1 MNAVGSVVESLD
13 GTNICSIVYIYSM
26 WKIKGKDLLFVT
38 IQFILLIFFYIPVIP
53 NVFQTSSIIKYTGA
67 IVSILGFL
75 IIVIAVLQLNKNLTP
90 FPTPKEN
97 GVLINTGLYKYVR
110 HPIYSGIFLAA
121 IGIAF
126 YTGSYW
132 QLTISAILLVLF
144 YFKSKYEE
152 SLLIEKYKDYENYK
166 KVTRRFF

>member
-1 MNAVGSVVESLD
+1 MVN
-13 GTNICSIVYIYSM
+13 
-26 WKIKGKDLLFVT
+26 KIKRKDILLVT
-38 IQFILLIFFYIPVIP
+38 IQFILLTIFYIPFISK
-53 NVFQTSSIIKYTGA
+53 VFQTPLIIKYVGA

-75 IIVIAVLQLNKNLTP
+75 IIVIAILQLNKNLTP
-90 FPTPKEN
+90 FPTPKKN
-97 GVLINTGLYKYVR
+97 GALIKTGLYKYVR
-110 HPIYSGIFLAA
+110 HPIYSGIFMAA

-132 QLTISAILLVLF
+132 QFVISFMLLILF
-144 YFKSKYEE
+144 YYKSMYEE

>member
-1 MNAVGSVVESLD
+1 M
-13 GTNICSIVYIYSM
+13 VY
-26 WKIKGKDLLFVT
+26 KIKRKDILLVT
-38 IQFILLIFFYIPVIP
+38 IQFILLTIFYIPFFS
-53 NVFQTSSIIKYTGA
+53 NVFQTPLIVKYAGV

-75 IIVIAVLQLNKNLTP
+75 IILIAILQLSKNLTP

-121 IGIAF
+121 IGIAL

-132 QLTISAILLVLF
+132 QLVISLMLLILF
-144 YFKSKYEE
+144 YYKSKYEE
-152 SLLIEKYKDYENYK
+152 SLLIEKYNEYENYK
-166 KVTRRFF
+166 KGTRRFF

>member
-1 MNAVGSVVESLD
+1 MR
-13 GTNICSIVYIYSM
+13 
-26 WKIKGKDLLFVT
+26 KIKTKDFLLVT
-38 IQFILLIFFYIPVIP
+38 IQFILLTIFYIPFFSD
-53 NVFQTSSIIKYTGA
+53 VFQPPLIIKYVGVVISA
-67 IVSILGFL
+67 LGFL
-75 IIVIAVLQLNKNLTP
+75 IILIAILQLSKNLTP

-110 HPIYSGIFLAA
+110 HPIYSGIFMAA

-132 QLTISAILLVLF
+132 QLSISFILLILF
-144 YFKSKYEE
+144 YYKSKYEE
-152 SLLIEKYKDYENYK
+152 SLLMEKYNKYENYK

>member
-1 MNAVGSVVESLD
+1 MAN
-13 GTNICSIVYIYSM
+13 
-26 WKIKGKDLLFVT
+26 KIKRKDILLVT
-38 IQFILLIFFYIPVIP
+38 IQFILLTIFYIPFIS
-53 NVFQTSSIIKYTGA
+53 NVFQTPPIIKYVGA

-75 IIVIAVLQLNKNLTP
+75 IIVIAILQLNKNLTP

-132 QLTISAILLVLF
+132 QLAISFILLILF
-144 YFKSKYEE
+144 YYKSKYEE
-152 SLLIEKYKDYENYK
+152 SLLIEKYQEYENYI

>member
-1 MNAVGSVVESLD
+1 VFNKV
-13 GTNICSIVYIYSM
+13 
-26 WKIKGKDLLFVT
+26 KGKDILLVT
-38 IQFILLIFFYIPVIP
+38 IQFILLTIFYIPIFP
-53 NVFQTSSIIKYTGA
+53 GVFPVPLIIKYAGV

-75 IIVIAVLQLNKNLTP
+75 VIVIAILQLNKNLTP
-90 FPTPKEN
+90 FPTPKDN

-132 QLTISAILLVLF
+132 QLAISFFLLILF
-144 YFKSKYEE
+144 YYKSKYEE
-152 SLLIEKYKDYENYK
+152 SLLIHKYKDYENYR

>member
-1 MNAVGSVVESLD
+1 MVN
-13 GTNICSIVYIYSM
+13 
-26 WKIKGKDLLFVT
+26 KIKRKDVLLVT
-38 IQFILLIFFYIPVIP
+38 IQFILLTIFYIPFIP
-53 NVFQTSSIIKYTGA
+53 DAFQTPVILKYLGVII
-67 IVSILGFL
+67 SILGFL
-75 IIVIAVLQLNKNLTP
+75 IIIIAILQLNKNLTP
-90 FPTPKEN
+90 LPTPKEN
-97 GVLINTGLYKYVR
+97 GSLINTGLYKYVR

-132 QLTISAILLVLF
+132 QLAISFILLILF

-152 SLLIEKYKDYENYK
+152 SLLNEKYKEYEHYK

>member
-1 MNAVGSVVESLD
+1 MVN
-13 GTNICSIVYIYSM
+13 
-26 WKIKGKDLLFVT
+26 KIKRKDILLVT
-38 IQFILLIFFYIPVIP
+38 IQFILLTIFYIPFIP
-53 NVFQTSSIIKYTGA
+53 DSFQTPVALKYTGVV
-67 IVSILGFL
+67 ISILGFL
-75 IIVIAVLQLNKNLTP
+75 IILIAILQLNKNLTP

-132 QLTISAILLVLF
+132 QLSISFILLVLF

-152 SLLIEKYKDYENYK
+152 SLLIEKYKDYEDYK

>member
-1 MNAVGSVVESLD
+1 MR
-13 GTNICSIVYIYSM
+13 
-26 WKIKGKDLLFVT
+26 KIKTKDFLLVT
-38 IQFILLIFFYIPVIP
+38 IQFILLTIFYIPLFS
-53 NVFQTSSIIKYTGA
+53 NVFQTPLIVKYAGV

-75 IIVIAVLQLNKNLTP
+75 IIVLAILQLNKNLTP

-121 IGIAF
+121 IGIAI

-132 QLTISAILLVLF
+132 QLAISFILLILF
-144 YFKSKYEE
+144 YYKSKYEE
-152 SLLIEKYKDYENYK
+152 SLLIEKYNEYENYK
-166 KVTRRFF
+166 KGTRRFF

>member
-1 MNAVGSVVESLD
+1 M
-13 GTNICSIVYIYSM
+13 VY
-26 WKIKGKDLLFVT
+26 KVKRKDILLVT
-38 IQFILLIFFYIPVIP
+38 IQFILLILFYIPIIP
-53 NVFQTSSIIKYTGA
+53 SVFQTPSVIKYVGV
-67 IVSILGFL
+67 IISILGFL
-75 IIVIAVLQLNKNLTP
+75 VIVIAILQLNKNLTP

-132 QLTISAILLVLF
+132 QLAISFILLILF
-144 YFKSKYEE
+144 YYKSKYEE
-152 SLLIEKYKDYENYK
+152 SLLTEKYKEYENYK
-166 KVTRRFF
+166 NVTRRFF

>member
-1 MNAVGSVVESLD
+1 MAN
-13 GTNICSIVYIYSM
+13 
-26 WKIKGKDLLFVT
+26 KIKRKDILLVT
-38 IQFILLIFFYIPVIP
+38 IQFILLTIFYIPFISY
-53 NVFQTSSIIKYTGA
+53 VFQTPPIIKYVGA

-75 IIVIAVLQLNKNLTP
+75 IVVIAILQLNKNLTP

-126 YTGSYW
+126 YMGSYW
-132 QLTISAILLVLF
+132 QLAISFILLILF
-144 YFKSKYEE
+144 YYKSKYEE
-152 SLLIEKYKDYENYK
+152 SLLIEKYQEYENYI